1 MPTSQPEK
9 NQNFHLAEIINI
21 EYFRVNI
28 MGKQNSKLKPVIL
41 EDLAAN
47 TQFTERELQ
56 DWYSGKID

>member
-1 MPTSQPEK
+1 
-9 NQNFHLAEIINI
+9 
-21 EYFRVNI
+21 

-56 DWYSGKID
+56 DWYSGKNTVYIEITVIFLNDSNLPRSL

>member
-1 MPTSQPEK
+1 
-9 NQNFHLAEIINI
+9 
-21 EYFRVNI
+21 

-56 DWYSGKID
+56 DWYSGMARDAWTGRTDPVSPIKVRKLD

>member
-1 MPTSQPEK
+1 
-9 NQNFHLAEIINI
+9 
-21 EYFRVNI
+21 

-56 DWYSGKID
+56 DWYSGKKFLSKHQQELG

>member
-1 MPTSQPEK
+1 
-9 NQNFHLAEIINI
+9 
-21 EYFRVNI
+21 

-56 DWYSGKID
+56 DWYSGMTRVNPVMIRLQQRCG